1 MPSLWFR
8 GNAHADLQC
17 ARAQRQG
24 RRLLRRYH
32 QWKSAHLYLGRYS
45 IEKLIAFEEYQRLA
59 SPARVLA
66 VAAMTPFPALIIVLV
81 LAAIPLQSP
90 LTAPTSNVTFFLQSG
105 LSFFVV
111 TLSVLLFARYAGSVE
126 QGLLASTVCADRTP
140 DGWG

>member
-1 MPSLWFR
+1 
-8 GNAHADLQC
+8 
-17 ARAQRQG
+17 
-24 RRLLRRYH
+24 
-32 QWKSAHLYLGRYS
+32 LGRYS